1 MGRPRIKNSMYK
13 GVINMNEKDLK
24 AFVASFYTNND
35 DNPKSVVVIAFTL
48 KEAQTTFE
56 TWAKAR
62 QLYDRIVSI
71 VMQRLH
77 KTKHNKH
84 MFTLEFYE
92 KQNEFI
98 KRISEEAGLC

>member
-1 MGRPRIKNSMYK
+1 
-13 GVINMNEKDLK
+13 MNEKDLK

-48 KEAQTTFE
+48 KEAQDTF
-56 TWAKAR
+56 TKWAKAR
-62 QLYDRIVSI
+62 QLYDRIISI

-77 KTKHNKH
+77 KNKHNSH
-84 MFTLEFYE
+84 MLTLDFYE

-98 KRISEEAGLC
+98 KRISEEAGL